1 MREGLGPGARGH
13 PPGHFTQQ
21 ANTSRTQR
29 ITLVRNSAGYGF
41 SIRGG
46 SEHKLGIYVSEVEKG
61 SEAHLQG
68 LQVGGNES
76 QHTADDCHHCRLSPL
91 SCSLCFI
98 LVLSGWRPDP
108 EGLRDASGSVHP
120 QGGRRRHPEPQQGA
134 AEGAQWWVDPSEES
148 EKRATE
154 LEGSDAK

>member
-13 PPGHFTQQ
+13 PPGHFPQQ
-21 ANTSRTQR
+21 ANTSSRTER

-46 SEHKLGIYVSEVEKG
+46 AEHKLGIYVSEVEKG

-76 QHTADDCHHCRLSPL
+76 R
-91 SCSLCFI
+91 
-98 LVLSGWRPDP
+98 
-108 EGLRDASGSVHP
+108 
-120 QGGRRRHPEPQQGA
+120 
-134 AEGAQWWVDPSEES
+134 
-148 EKRATE
+148 
-154 LEGSDAK
+154 